1 MMDDKWTNEYAAM
14 WDSHFVGQWAERLGE
29 LDKMGPSV
37 SRKKARAFIGML
49 YKRVGAVKAYPALKA
64 AIEQAKKDPRGY
76 AIRSVS
82 E

>member
-1 MMDDKWTNEYAAM
+1 MDDKWTNEHAAM
-14 WDSHFVGQWAERLGE
+14 WDSHFVGQWAEALGNE
-29 LDKMGPSV
+29 KE
-37 SRKKARAFIGML
+37 ARSFIGML
-49 YKRVGAVKAYPALKA
+49 AKRVGAKRAYPALKA